1 MRKKLADGQ
10 KRSNIIGVKVKPETR
25 QKLEY
30 IARREAT
37 KLSSYIDELLNEH
50 IKDYFSHAHIN
61 WDELSQEEKEGR
73 EER

>member
-1 MRKKLADGQ
+1 MRKKLEDSQ

-30 IARREAT
+30 IAKREAT
-37 KLSSYIDELLNEH
+37 RLSSYIDDLLTKH

-61 WDELSQEEKEGR
+61 WDELTPEEREGR
-73 EER
+73 T